1 MSEEQDKEDK
11 EEFALF
17 DDIRYSLGEVLR
29 RTSKT
34 ATEAGMDAL
43 DFAGVFIAM
52 TLAMSADLAVHN
64 GMSREWF
71 IGKMSSVYDIFKKEY
86 DKNKDKDEDE

>member
-1 MSEEQDKEDK
+1 VSEEQDKEDK
-11 EEFALF
+11 EEFALL
-17 DDIRYSLGEVLR
+17 DDIRFSLGDVLK
-29 RTSKT
+29 RTSET
-34 ATEAGMDAL
+34 ATAAGMDAL

-71 IGKMSSVYDIFKKEY
+71 IGKMSTVYDIFKAEH
-86 DKNKDKDEDE
+86 DKGKDEDE